1 MLNKMLPGLGR
12 DWAEIFGGS
21 QAHIFQNLIAYAMEW
36 ETVVARWA
44 RDDHALLQPA
54 TPCLMT
60 AASFCIALMKTKIAK
75 RELELCAM
83 ACLASYGLGH
93 RE

>member
-1 MLNKMLPGLGR
+1 MEQRSVWVGAQYGCGCMHGFVGWMDGVSERGADVCVDRCGSLGV
-12 DWAEIFGGS
+12 GV
-21 QAHIFQNLIAYAMEW
+21 QA
-36 ETVVARWA
+36 
-44 RDDHALLQPA
+44 
-54 TPCLMT
+54 
-60 AASFCIALMKTKIAK
+60 KIAK